1 MHDFETPDSSLD
13 RRLDADVIAGSATG
27 EAEAGEA
34 AGARADARLARW
46 AVECVGEEAGARS
59 LLGRLWEGDP
69 LQIARRCARR
79 ISERAL
85 LLEPAQVERRARA
98 RIALTA
104 SLTAAR
110 GARGDLAGADWI
122 AEGVDQAIDDL
133 LDADARG
140 AARDAA
146 ECLVF
151 SGVPSGGD
159 NSGSDSLLAV
169 ILCDTLGIEPASVAR
184 ACAAFNVLPAT
195 TRSVFY
201 AAVIE
206 GESIERCARRVAAA
220 SDEDRR
226 ETVWRRLARAFRA
239 MGSLAG
245 APANGAEAALGEA
258 NAPGTR
264 EEPTA

>member
-1 MHDFETPDSSLD
+1 MNDFETHYSSLD
-13 RRLDADVIAGSATG
+13 RRLDAEALRGDEISA
-27 EAEAGEA
+27 
-34 AGARADARLARW
+34 ADAAVAEW
-46 AVECVGEEAGARS
+46 AVECVGEGTGARS

-69 LQIARRCARR
+69 LQIARRCSQR

-85 LLEPAQVERRARA
+85 LLEPARVERRARA
-98 RIALTA
+98 RIALSA
-104 SLTAAR
+104 SIAAAR
-110 GARGDLAGADWI
+110 DARGDLAGADWI
-122 AEGVDQAIDDL
+122 AEGVDRAIDDA

-140 AARDAA
+140 AARDAV
-146 ECLVF
+146 EL
-151 SGVPSGGD
+151 PSQTDGG
-159 NSGSDSLLAV
+159 LLAI

-184 ACAAFNVLPAT
+184 ACAEFNALAAP

-206 GESIERCARRVAAA
+206 GESIEHCARRVAIAP
-220 SDEDRR
+220 DEDPC

-245 APANGAEAALGEA
+245 APANGAEAALDEA

>member
-122 AEGVDQAIDDL
+122 AEGVDRAIDDA

-140 AARDAA
+140 AARDAV
-146 ECLVF
+146 EL
-151 SGVPSGGD
+151 PSQTDGG
-159 NSGSDSLLAV
+159 LLAI

-184 ACAAFNVLPAT
+184 ACAEFNALAAP

-206 GESIERCARRVAAA
+206 GESIEHCARRVAIAP
-220 SDEDRR
+220 DEDPC

-245 APANGAEAALGEA
+245 APANGAEAALDEA